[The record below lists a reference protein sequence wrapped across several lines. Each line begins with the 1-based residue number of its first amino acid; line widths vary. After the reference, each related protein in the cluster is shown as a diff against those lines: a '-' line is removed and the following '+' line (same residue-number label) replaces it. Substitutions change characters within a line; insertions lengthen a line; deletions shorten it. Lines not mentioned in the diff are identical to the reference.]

1 MAYPRMFED
10 IPRYVMKHSPEC
22 LATLPAMFGNIPQAY
37 GDILWNV
44 WQHFPE
50 YNIPHILRVPR
61 IPLLVP
67 VFLVLYIAILG
78 IFLNFYV
85 VFAFDSSKARKLSQ
99 KKQNRM
105 VLSSFLNC
113 YKSVS
118 TCCTKDPV
126 LSTKKY
132 FTRKLYCATKLCV
145 SQKTFCGRNDGTT
158 KRETHVD

>member
-22 LATLPAMFGNIPQAY
+22 LATLPAVFGNIPQAY

-85 VFAFDSSKARKLSQ
+85 VFAFDSSKARKLSH

-105 VLSSFLNC
+105 VLSSFLNG
-113 YKSVS
+113 YTSVS

-145 SQKTFCGRNDGTT
+145 SQKIFCGRNYGTT

>member
-1 MAYPRMFED
+1 MFED

-22 LATLPAMFGNIPQAY
+22 SATLPGMFGNIPQAQ

-61 IPLLVP
+61 IPLPVP

-85 VFAFDSSKARKLSQ
+85 VFAFDSSKGCFQVFLMAAHLFLRVAQ
-99 KKQNRM
+99 KIVFCQQKNISHGNYIAQQNY
-105 VLSSFLNC
+105 LC
-113 YKSVS
+113 H
-118 TCCTKDPV
+118 
-126 LSTKKY
+126 KKY
-132 FTRKLYCATKLCV
+132 FVA
-145 SQKTFCGRNDGTT
+145 
-158 KRETHVD
+158 EIM